1 VHLSPK
7 QTAVL
12 VHGTGSVNLLDGAI
26 RSGKT
31 LAANLA
37 WLRFVQHAPAG
48 QLAIMGK
55 TRDTI
60 GRNVL
65 AGIEELHPSAINW
78 REGSSRCTIMGRSVA
93 IIGANDKQ
101 AESKVRG
108 LTLAGAYLDE
118 ATLVDKAFFQTL
130 LGRLSVAGSRLYAT
144 TNPDTP
150 AHYLNTDYISKVRR
164 RELPGWRIWR
174 FGLDDNPGLTE
185 AYKAKIKRELTGLWF
200 RRMVLGE
207 WVAAEG
213 AVYDMWDPAVH
224 VIPWSQLPL
233 MHRLLA
239 VGVDYG
245 TNNPTRAIL
254 LGLSHDG
261 RLYMVDEWSHDGR
274 AEGRWTDN
282 QLVTGLLGWLNQ
294 RHLPHGGQEPT
305 VEYIAVDPSAASL
318 QAELYSRHVFNLRAA
333 DNRVVFGV
341 QQVASLLHTRKLFVS
356 DRCTGWIDEAPG
368 YSWDDK
374 AALLGVDQVRKVAD
388 HSMDAGRYAV
398 ATTMSEWRSFVDLTA
413 A

>member
-1 VHLSPK
+1 MHLSPK

-12 VHGTGSVNLLDGAI
+12 VHGTAHVNLIDGAI

-37 WLRFVQHAPAG
+37 WLRFVKDAPPGA
-48 QLAIMGK
+48 LAIMGK

-65 AGIEELHPSAINW
+65 AGIQELHPSAINW
-78 REGSSRCTIMGRSVA
+78 SEGSSRCSILGRNCY

-108 LTLAGAYLDE
+108 LTLAGGYLDE
-118 ATLVDKAFFQTL
+118 ATLVDKPFFQTL
-130 LGRLSVAGSRLYAT
+130 LGRLSVPGSRLYAT

-150 AHYLNTDYISKVRR
+150 AHYLKTDYIDKVQHRQ
-164 RELPGWRIWR
+164 LPGWRVWR
-174 FGLDDNPGLTE
+174 FGLDDNPGLT
-185 AYKAKIKRELTGLWF
+185 ASYKAQIKRELTGLWF

-224 VIPWSQLPL
+224 VIPWGSLPP
-233 MHRLLA
+233 MQRLLA
-239 VGVDYG
+239 VGIDYG
-245 TNNPTRAIL
+245 TNNPTAAIL
-254 LGLSHDG
+254 LGIGYDGILYFVDEWRHDG
-261 RLYMVDEWSHDGR
+261 RTQ
-274 AEGRWTDN
+274 GRWTDN
-282 QLVTGLLGWLNQ
+282 QTVTALLEWMNQ
-294 RHLPHGGQEPT
+294 THLPGGVQPA
-305 VEYIAVDPSAASL
+305 VEYFVVDPSAASL
-318 QAELYSRHVFNLRAA
+318 QVELQQQKVFNLRGA
-333 DNRVVFGV
+333 DNRVTFGV
-341 QQVASLLHTRKLFVS
+341 QQIATLLHTRRLFVT
-356 DRCTGWIDEAPG
+356 DRCTGWIDEVPG

-374 AALLGVDQVRKVAD
+374 AAKLGEDKVNKGAD
-388 HSMDAGRYAV
+388 HSADAGRYAV
-398 ATTMSEWRSFVDLTA
+398 ASTITEWRGLVKA

>member
-1 VHLSPK
+1 MHLSRK

-12 VHGTGSVNLLDGAI
+12 VHGTAEVNLLDGAI

-37 WLRFVQHAPAG
+37 WLRFVKDAPPG
-48 QLAIMGK
+48 HLAIMGK

-65 AGIEELHPSAINW
+65 AGIQELHPSAINW
-78 REGSSRCTIMGRSVA
+78 REGASRCTILGRNCY

-108 LTLAGAYLDE
+108 LTLAGALLDE

-130 LGRLSVAGSRLYAT
+130 LGRLSVDGARLYAT

-150 AHYLNTDYISKVRR
+150 AHWLKTDYIDKVKR
-164 RELPGWRIWR
+164 RELPGWRVWR

-185 AYKAKIKRELTGLWF
+185 AYKAKIKRELTGLWYK
-200 RRMVLGE
+200 RMVLGE

-224 VIPWSQLPL
+224 VIPWQQLPL

-245 TNNPTRAIL
+245 TNNPTVAIL
-254 LGLSHDG
+254 LGLSHEG
-261 RLYMVDEWSHDGR
+261 RLFLVDEWKHDGR
-274 AEGRWTDN
+274 TEGRWTDN
-282 QLVTGLLGWLNQ
+282 QLVTGLQEWLAQ
-294 RHLPHGGQEPT
+294 EHLPNVGQTPI
-305 VEYIAVDPSAASL
+305 VEYLIVDPSAASF
-318 QAELYSRHVFNLRAA
+318 QTELFGRRVHNVMAA
-333 DNRVVFGV
+333 DNRVTFGV
-341 QQVASLLHTRKLFVS
+341 QQIASLLQTRRLFVT
-356 DRCTGWIDEAPG
+356 DRCRGWVDEAPG

-374 AALLGVDQVRKVAD
+374 AAKLGRDEVVKVAD
-388 HSMDAGRYAV
+388 HSMDAGRYAI
-398 ATTMSEWRSFVDLTA
+398 ASTMHEWRSYVDLA
-413 A
+413 AA